1 MINKQLK
8 VGDYIFTANGMLA
21 RITSVNK
28 SSYSFKL
35 IAGNCW
41 YHTVSFRGINR
52 ESYDE
57 WFECDDAQAK
67 AFEMAIAEYKVFNKE
82 SDILCEVK
90 EIIGK
95 AKHFL
100 KDIEDIPEVDVYE
113 EGE

>member
-8 VGDYIFTANGMLA
+8 VGDYIFTAKGALA
-21 RITSVNK
+21 RIISVNK
-28 SSYSFKL
+28 SSYSFRL

-41 YHTVSFRGINR
+41 YERISCKGFYRD
-52 ESYDE
+52 SYDE
-57 WFECDDAQAK
+57 WFECDDAQSK
-67 AFEMAIAEYKVFNKE
+67 AFEIAIAEYKVANKTA
-82 SDILCEVK
+82 DILCEVK

-113 EGE
+113 E